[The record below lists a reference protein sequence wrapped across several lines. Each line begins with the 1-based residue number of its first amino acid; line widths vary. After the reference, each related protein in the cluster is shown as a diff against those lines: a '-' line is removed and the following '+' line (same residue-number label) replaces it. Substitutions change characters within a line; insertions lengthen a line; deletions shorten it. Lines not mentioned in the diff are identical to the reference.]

1 MNEFHKTPIAV
12 AHRWLLP
19 VINTAILAVVLIAAQ
34 PANADFDAG
43 QQAWDAGNVS
53 EAVTQW
59 QAAANAGDRR
69 AMLELGRLYD
79 KGLGVIQDYVEAHK
93 WFNLAAS
100 RGDVAALAER
110 DALEAKMTP
119 TQLASAQQQ
128 AAAFQSGGDSTPAA
142 ATAPPPEA
150 IREAQALLTQLGYA
164 PDSADGIWGDGTA
177 RAYQSF
183 LQDAGLPA
191 ADTLTPTTLQAMRD
205 MAGKAPGG
213 QPPSKPARVSPAAL
227 LQAAQAGNIDAM
239 NAALAAGVDVD
250 ARDGQG
256 WTALMHAV
264 NQGYIL
270 LVQPLLDAE
279 ADLNIRA
286 PDGATALFMAV
297 VHGHGEII
305 PLLME
310 AGADPWAKGPKG
322 KAPADVARLQRNATA
337 LRAMGIPQAGDTLR
351 DCPECPK
358 MVVVPAGSFMMGSP
372 GSEEGRFDHEG
383 PVHQVTIPKPFA
395 VGVYEVT
402 FDEWDACRRAGGCT
416 HNPEDDG
423 WGRGSRP
430 VINVSWDDAQEYVR
444 WLSQKTGETYRL
456 LSESEWEYTA
466 RAGTQTRY
474 WWGDEIGTN
483 RANCDGCGS
492 RWDDEQTAPVGSFS
506 ANAFGLYD
514 VHGNVYERFGDCW
527 NDSYR
532 GAPTD
537 GSVWESGD
545 CGRWVLR
552 GGSWLNGPRLLR
564 SADRIRDAT
573 GGRSTLVGF
582 RVARTIGS

>member
-1 MNEFHKTPIAV
+1 MFLPTMRLARLATLTV
-12 AHRWLLP
+12 A
-19 VINTAILAVVLIAAQ
+19 LIAAH

-43 QQAWDAGNVS
+43 RQAFDAGNMQV
-53 EAVTQW
+53 AVAQW
-59 QAAANAGDRR
+59 RAAANAGDRR

-100 RGDVAALAER
+100 RGEVAALAER

-119 TQLASAQQQ
+119 TQLAGAQQQ
-128 AAAFQSGGDSTPAA
+128 AAAFQSGGDSTPTA

-164 PDSADGIWGDGTA
+164 PDSADGVWGDGTA

-372 GSEEGRFDHEG
+372 ESEEGRSDDEG
-383 PVHQVTIPKPFA
+383 PVHQVTISKPFA

-402 FDEWDACRRAGGCT
+402 FDEWDACRRADGCT
-416 HNPEDDG
+416 HNLEDDG

-492 RWDDEQTAPVGSFS
+492 RWDNEQTAPVGSFS
-506 ANAFGLYD
+506 ANALGLYD
-514 VHGNVYERFGDCW
+514 VHGNVWEWAGDCW
-527 NDSYR
+527 NESYS

-537 GSVWESGD
+537 GSVWESGE
-545 CGRWVLR
+545 CGRRVLR
-552 GGSWLNGPRLLR
+552 GGSWINYPPFLR
-564 SADRIRDAT
+564 SAYRNPNST
-573 GGRSTLVGF
+573 GNRLNYVGF

>member
-1 MNEFHKTPIAV
+1 MNEFNKTPIATT
-12 AHRWLLP
+12 HRWLLP
-19 VINTAILAVVLIAAQ
+19 IMQTGILAIALMVAH

-79 KGLGVIQDYVEAHK
+79 KGLGVIQDYVAAHK

-100 RGDVAALAER
+100 RGEVAALAER

-119 TQLASAQQQ
+119 TQLAGAQQQ

-164 PDSADGIWGDGTA
+164 PDSADGVWGDGTA

-279 ADLNIRA
+279 ADPNIRA

-305 PLLME
+305 PLLIE

-322 KAPADVARLQRNATA
+322 KTAVDVAL
-337 LRAMGIPQAGDTLR
+337 LRGEKLMFQ
-351 DCPECPK
+351 DCPQCPE
-358 MVVVPAGSFMMGSP
+358 MVVVPAGSFMRSNGYA
-372 GSEEGRFDHEG
+372 ERE
-383 PVHQVTIPKPFA
+383 VTIPKPFA

-430 VINVSWDDAQEYVR
+430 VINVDWNDAQEYVR

-456 LSESEWEYTA
+456 LSESEWEYAA
-466 RAGTQTRY
+466 RAGTQTAY

-483 RANCDGCGS
+483 RANCLGCGS
-492 RWDDEQTAPVGSFS
+492 RWDYEQTAPVGSFS

-514 VHGNVYERFGDCW
+514 VHGNVSEWVGDCW
-527 NDSYR
+527 NHDIAV
-532 GAPTD
+532 APTD
-537 GSVWESGD
+537 GSVWSSGD
-545 CGRWVLR
+545 CGYRVLR
-552 GGSWLNGPRLLR
+552 GGQYFIEPKDIR
-564 SADRIRDAT
+564 SAYRHTRPAGSRI
-573 GGRSTLVGF
+573 SVVGF